1 MFKTIKVGVRV
12 HMYSYK
18 DLSSWK
24 PHGLLTCLFYLLSRC
39 AGLKTTL
46 KYSNNSTDVII
57 DSDGELFMYR
67 YCIKVE
73 GEDLLTKR
81 EGGEE
86 EKEVNVLVLV
96 WREYEESVCK
106 VRASLEPKYKHTGG
120 NYVCTP

>member
-1 MFKTIKVGVRV
+1 
-12 HMYSYK
+12 
-18 DLSSWK
+18 
-24 PHGLLTCLFYLLSRC
+24 
-39 AGLKTTL
+39 
-46 KYSNNSTDVII
+46 
-57 DSDGELFMYR
+57 MYR